1 MEITKF
7 LADLA
12 SDLPAPGGGATSAL
26 SGAMGAALVS
36 MVANLTI
43 NREKYAQFQELAINS
58 AKKANELMQNL
69 IQCINKD
76 MSSFDGVIKA
86 LKLPKNTESEKL
98 ARSQALQEAYKM
110 AISAPFEIVNNC
122 LEVMKLSRNLIGKS
136 NITAECDLTAAL
148 SQCNAAINI
157 ALENVRIN
165 LAFIKD
171 SQYNAQMSEW
181 VLNSERES
189 KELISWQK

>member
-7 LADLA
+7 LDDLA
-12 SDLPAPGGGATSAL
+12 SDLSAPGGGATSAL

-58 AKKANELMQNL
+58 AKKANELMQIL
-69 IQCINKD
+69 TECINKD
-76 MSSFDGVIKA
+76 MNSFDGVIKA
-86 LKLPKNTESEKL
+86 LKLPKNTESEKS
-98 ARSQALQEAYKM
+98 ARSQALQEAYKV
-110 AISAPFEIVNNC
+110 AISAPIEIVNNC
-122 LEVMKLSRNLIGKS
+122 LEVMKLSRKLIGKS

-148 SQCNAAINI
+148 SQCYAAINI
-157 ALENVRIN
+157 ALENVRVN

-171 SQYNAQMSEW
+171 SQYNAQISEW
-181 VLNSERES
+181 AANSERES

>member
-86 LKLPKNTESEKL
+86 LKLPKNTDSEKL
-98 ARSQALQEAYKM
+98 TRSQALQEAYKM

-122 LEVMKLSRNLIGKS
+122 LEVMKLSRNLIGK
-136 NITAECDLTAAL
+136 CH
-148 SQCNAAINI
+148 AAINI